1 MPSPASD
8 KTEREQR
15 ESMKKHWKI
24 IEFAYG
30 FCVTYKGKRVAL
42 CGTED
47 RAEEIV
53 RAGKSERE

>member
-1 MPSPASD
+1 MSKKSD
-8 KTEREQR
+8 
-15 ESMKKHWKI
+15 WKI
-24 IEFAYG
+24 TEFAYG

-53 RAGKSERE
+53 RAGKSERD